1 MEERGKQLRL
11 VSGSILAKQKK
22 EAKRNKKT
30 TTSPIFILVSVYF
43 FLEQTKRGKQNIVTH
58 RMGKK
63 TRCASGRTHIY
74 RQDKK
79 NRCLGHQLKRKRTEN
94 KTNMQVKNKCFTHR
108 ARLFP
113 FFVHRSLLAVV
124 DKQSRY
130 ITQRA
135 KNVPFR

>member
-11 VSGSILAKQKK
+11 VSGSILAKKK
-22 EAKRNKKT
+22 ETKRNKKT
-30 TTSPIFILVSVYF
+30 TTSPIFILVNDLF

-79 NRCLGHQLKRKRTEN
+79 I
-94 KTNMQVKNKCFTHR
+94 
-108 ARLFP
+108 
-113 FFVHRSLLAVV
+113 VV
-124 DKQSRY
+124 WDTS
-130 ITQRA
+130 
-135 KNVPFR
+135 